1 MSKKF
6 KKEGKIYYLKL
17 FNFFN
22 KDPDLSQIRI
32 RTKVVRIRSTVLATQ
47 EYKTRTLE
55 TEQK

>member
-17 FNFFN
+17 FNFFS